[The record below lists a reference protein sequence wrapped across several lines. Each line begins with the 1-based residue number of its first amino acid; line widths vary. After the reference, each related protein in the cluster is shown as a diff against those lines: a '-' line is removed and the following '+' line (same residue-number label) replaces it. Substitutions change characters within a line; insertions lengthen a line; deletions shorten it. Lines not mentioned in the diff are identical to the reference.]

1 MESYPWYLYPCCLS
15 SKATGRSNGVM
26 FIGLNSWELWEIQQV
41 VCIMNLS
48 TTVLMIKSRSLLS
61 YRREED

>member
-1 MESYPWYLYPCCLS
+1 
-15 SKATGRSNGVM
+15 M
-26 FIGLNSWELWEIQQV
+26 FIGLNSWERWEMQQV

-61 YRREED
+61 YRREEDWEAVLNIITQMGHKVWEQADVES

>member
-1 MESYPWYLYPCCLS
+1 
-15 SKATGRSNGVM
+15 M
-26 FIGLNSWELWEIQQV
+26 FIGLNSWERWEMQQV